1 MSVDNDDITDDTKE
15 PQPNIV
21 STPPNEVENYMFNSV
36 DDLLDESKYNK
47 SKQIYTSNQNPNK
60 ILKKSDV
67 SDKMFSTKKIF
78 KLCSSI

>member
-1 MSVDNDDITDDTKE
+1 MDDSSAPLSVDTDDITDDTKE
-15 PQPNIV
+15 SQQNIA
-21 STPPNEVENYMFNSV
+21 STTPNEVENYMFNSV

-67 SDKMFSTKKIF
+67 SDKICTTKKI
-78 KLCSSI
+78 